1 VTAIEIGWGT
11 TLAIKTVVVLG
22 IVPLTALIL
31 GYVFLLKM
39 MSHMQSRLGPMD
51 PGGFHGWYQ
60 LIGDGIKFLQKE
72 DIMPGEADR
81 RVFALAPAIVVLS
94 TFLVFV
100 VIPAGPR
107 VSVASL
113 DSAPYAKGAFDGVGV
128 FYALAVSSLS
138 VIGVLMAGWASSNK
152 YALLGALR
160 AAAQLIAYE
169 LPLVLAVVGVVIQT
183 GTMSLQGIVSFQQH
197 GSLFGWS
204 GVGFPLILTQFVGF
218 ALFMVA
224 AQAELTQPPF
234 DMPVAESE
242 LVAGYMV
249 EYTGFRFLFFF
260 IGEFGTAFAFAALAA
275 TLFLGGWSVP
285 WVHGTA
291 ADFLGPVVLFAK
303 VMFVAFLMF
312 WARFTYPRF
321 REDQLQAIAWKW
333 LIPVAL
339 ANILL
344 TGVLKVAF

>member
-1 VTAIEIGWGT
+1 VIALDIGWGT
-11 TLAIKTVVVLG
+11 TLAIKAIIVLA

-60 LIGDGIKFLQKE
+60 LLGDGIKFMQKE
-72 DIMPGEADR
+72 DIMTKEADR
-81 RVFALAPAIVVLS
+81 RVFALAPAVVVLS

-107 VSVASL
+107 LVVAPL
-113 DSAPYAKGAFDGVGV
+113 DVGI

-138 VIGVLMAGWASSNK
+138 VIGVLMAGWASANK
-152 YALLGALR
+152 FALLGALR

-169 LPLVLAVVGVVIQT
+169 LPLVLAVVGVVIQA
-183 GTMSLQGIVSFQQH
+183 GTMNLQGIVGAQQN
-197 GSLFGWS
+197 GEIFGW
-204 GVGFPLILTQFVGF
+204 GGIGNPYILTQFVAF

-275 TLFLGGWSVP
+275 TMFLGGWSVP

-291 ADFLGPVVLFAK
+291 ADVLGPLVLFAK
-303 VMFVAFLMF
+303 VMLVAFLMF
-312 WARFTYPRF
+312 WARFTYPRL
-321 REDQLQAIAWKW
+321 REDQLQALAWKW
-333 LIPVAL
+333 LIPIAL
-339 ANILL
+339 LNILV